1 MENILE
7 NVLDEFKKLAAIPR
21 PSKHEERVSNFL
33 RDYLKSLGLTVAQ
46 DDYKNVI
53 AEISANEK
61 IDAPLTIL
69 QAHMDMVCVAENG
82 VDYEP
87 LRDAIKLIRTEK
99 YLTADGTSL
108 GADDGIGIA
117 EILYIVKNA
126 DKFPHGKLRV
136 IFTTDEEQGMSGA
149 LNIDAKY
156 FADAAY
162 LINCDSENFNELVVG
177 SAGNIH
183 VDFSRRIEYVEP
195 KFANAFRVKIFG
207 LSGGHSGIEITK
219 NRANAVKVAGKFLRQ
234 IDEAELAKFDSGKAP
249 NVIPDAAEIIL
260 VTNLDIAEMDK
271 RAAWLKKNI
280 SDIYGDAENLEV
292 DIAEIAMPKKVMSAA
307 DFDALK
313 NLLAI
318 THSGVYSVFG
328 EMARTSANIGILR
341 TAEEIE
347 ISILARANITA
358 LLDDFIAHFAQ
369 VAKLTGFGVKFG
381 TPAPAWNY
389 NPHSRLAEIMSKI
402 FNEQN
407 KFCAKV
413 HTIHAGLEC
422 SFFYVKNPALD
433 IVSIGTTNE
442 FIHSPQERLHLETVE
457 PEVRL
462 IIETLKQI

>member
-7 NVLDEFKKLAAIPR
+7 NVIDEFKKLAAIPR
-21 PSKHEERVSNFL
+21 PSKHEERVSDFL
-33 RDYLKSLGLTVAQ
+33 RDYLKSFGLTVAQ

-53 AEISANEK
+53 AEIPAKGKDSA
-61 IDAPLTIL
+61 LTIL

-82 VDYEP
+82 VDYDP
-87 LRDAIKLIRTEK
+87 LRDSVKLIRTEK

-126 DKFPHGKLRV
+126 DKFPHGKIRV

-149 LNIDAKY
+149 LNLDAKY

-195 KFANAFRVKIFG
+195 KFANAFRVKISG
-207 LSGGHSGIEITK
+207 LSGGHSGIEITN
-219 NRANAVKVAGKFLRQ
+219 NRANAVKVAEKFLRQ
-234 IDEAELAKFDSGKAP
+234 LGEVELSKIDSGTAP

-260 VTNLDIAEMDK
+260 VTNLELAEMDE

-280 SDIYGDAENLEV
+280 FEIYAENLEV
-292 DIAEIAMPKKVMSAA
+292 DIAEIALPKKVMSAA
-307 DFDALK
+307 DLAALT
-313 NLLAI
+313 NFLAI
-318 THSGVYSVFG
+318 VHSGVYSVFG

-347 ISILARANITA
+347 INILARANITA
-358 LLDDFIAHFAQ
+358 LLEDFTAHFAQ

-381 TPAPAWNY
+381 TPTPAWNY
-389 NPHSRLAEIMSKI
+389 NPKNRLAEIMSKI
-402 FNEQN
+402 FAEQN
-407 KFCAKV
+407 NFCAKV

-422 SFFYVKNPALD
+422 SCFSVKNPALD

-462 IIETLKQI
+462 IVETLKQI